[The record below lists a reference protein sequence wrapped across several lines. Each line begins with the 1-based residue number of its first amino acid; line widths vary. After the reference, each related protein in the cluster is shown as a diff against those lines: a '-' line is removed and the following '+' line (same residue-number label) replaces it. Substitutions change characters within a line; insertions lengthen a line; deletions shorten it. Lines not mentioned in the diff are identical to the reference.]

1 MGLLQCIGVDEA
13 AGLRQGHAT
22 ACWGLGAGGWARRR
36 AVPFGSA
43 YPAACVWVGLWP
55 GGEVALGLEG
65 FPTALTYALSLWQPL
80 ALR

>member
-22 ACWGLGAGGWARRR
+22 ASWGLGAGGWAQRR

-43 YPAACVWVGLWP
+43 YPAVGL
-55 GGEVALGLEG
+55 ACAREG
-65 FPTALTYALSLWQPL
+65 RLPL
-80 ALR
+80 ALKVSQLR